1 MEGTA
6 CAPGPSLQSG
16 AMRVVLVCSP
26 GGHLQQMLALRPA
39 WEKAERHWVTLE
51 GPDVSHLLRGE
62 RVMLGR
68 GPTNRSLPNLLLN
81 LGLAWRLLRR
91 ERPDAV
97 LSTGAA
103 LAVPFFL
110 VGKLLRIRLVYVES
124 VTRTSSLSLTGRL
137 VYRLADRF
145 FVQWPGLAERL
156 SRAEFAGSVL

>member
-1 MEGTA
+1 
-6 CAPGPSLQSG
+6 
-16 AMRVVLVCSP
+16 CSP

-39 WEKAERHWVTLE
+39 WEEADRSWVTLA
-51 GPDVSHLLRGE
+51 GPDVSYLLREE
-62 RVMLGR
+62 RVVLGR
-68 GPTNRSLPNLLLN
+68 GPTNRSLLNLARN

-91 ERPDAV
+91 ERPEAI

-145 FVQWPGLAERL
+145 FVQWPELAEQLR
-156 SRAEFAGSVL
+156 RAEFAGAVL